1 MKKIKITERQARLLE
16 NLNTKKVVKITE
28 SQYNRILEL
37 ESELIKSETPIASEE
52 NKPDLFKE
60 FIEEL
65 YNMNEENKSTKYND
79 LIKVME
85 VAGLLENNKIKRS
98 AFNENIDEVKSRITK
113 GLNVM
118 SECGSPYKAVDAMLE
133 ENKEED
139 ELAKLGDEIKNDY
152 EKIRQSF
159 KGQLSGK
166 KDYVSPFDVDDDI
179 ENTYT
184 PPVKENENQLTSVEC
199 ISLGNGIAKLKGNDG
214 KMYLYDYSLDK
225 EDILSGIEAPVI
237 GGEMSQE
244 FGGRD
249 EFGNV
254 EYEPDFQ
261 KEYGEKEITKNDICD
276 YVNYKL
282 NNNEFTIGIGN
293 QGFLDGNDLV
303 QIEDKELSLNNKM
316 RSLSDFDSIDEMDT
330 ASTLVNAQ
338 PIGPIGFKS
347 NFEEGLTDKIYEALK
362 KK

>member
-139 ELAKLGDEIKNDY
+139 EKLPKLGDEIKNDY

-179 ENTYT
+179 QNTYT

-303 QIEDKELSLNNKM
+303 QIEDKELS
-316 RSLSDFDSIDEMDT
+316 EDT
-330 ASTLVNAQ
+330 TMGSTNVGLTA
-338 PIGPIGFKS
+338 PLGPIDFKS
-347 NFEEGLTDKIYEALK
+347 EFEEGLTDKIYEALK

>member
-184 PPVKENENQLTSVEC
+184 PPVKENEDNNQAGVVGFDILDVEPFNQLPNTREDMGTWPNRLEVKLPDLESGDMSIVMFSKQDV
-199 ISLGNGIAKLKGNDG
+199 IDYINKFLGVNNRLPEFI
-214 KMYLYDYSLDK
+214 
-225 EDILSGIEAPVI
+225 DIDVQRLSADIKFI
-237 GGEMSQE
+237 
-244 FGGRD
+244 D
-249 EFGNV
+249 DDN
-254 EYEPDFQ
+254 
-261 KEYGEKEITKNDICD
+261 TKKDR
-276 YVNYKL
+276 
-282 NNNEFTIGIGN
+282 
-293 QGFLDGNDLV
+293 
-303 QIEDKELSLNNKM
+303 ELSLNNKM

-330 ASTLVNAQ
+330 ASALGNAQ

-347 NFEEGLTDKIYEALK
+347 EFEEGLTDKIYEALK